1 MAWKTILNRV
11 ETTQTINTV
20 VVFKPPSLDS
30 MAKAIQEAQNV
41 LVIWEATLAQFEADV
56 TEERARISAEFN
68 SAQDALMARCQAMQ
82 DRHDQMGLQTCLKP
96 LLVITG

>member
-11 ETTQTINTV
+11 ETTQTQNTV

-68 SAQDALMARCQAMQ
+68 SAQDSLIAKCNAMQ
-82 DRHDQMGLQTCLKP
+82 DRQNQMGLQSCLKP
-96 LLVITG
+96 LLVING